1 MGCSALFI
9 LYKSVAVGVCPSARL
24 TFPEH
29 CRSLEYQWC
38 VRGLGDAIFPE
49 HCRSLRFETDLILS
63 SFRSIPVHFV
73 RKLDYLCASF
83 SHERYTLDMAGKIID
98 MSKIKQTLIMHLG
111 GTSNRGIAKSLSINK
126 STINEYIRK
135 AKLDT
140 LNIED
145 LIKLDDP
152 ILEGRFFA
160 GNPAYADKRMKTF
173 LDKVTYFKEQLE
185 AKNHITRHIL
195 WEEYKSTH
203 PDGYGKSQF
212 YFHLKQNL
220 VAMKPPTTLLSDHY
234 EPAEKLFVDFAGD
247 TLSYID
253 LETGDEVKVQVFV
266 ATMPYSDYAFAI
278 CVPSQRLDDFIYAMR
293 MCLENL
299 GGVPKI
305 VVPDNLKSAVIKAD
319 RYEPDI
325 NKAFADMGNHYGFVV
340 IPARS
345 GRPQDKGLVES
356 QVKRIYHR
364 VYAKLRNLQ
373 FYSIAELNE
382 AVQALVTKHNQTR
395 MQQRPYTREERFF
408 AKEKELLGELP
419 DQIYE
424 TKYYAELQ
432 VMATGRIFL
441 SKDKRHY
448 SVPYD
453 LIGRKATV
461 IFTRSVVKIYVDN
474 KCVAT
479 HLRTIGFGDTYER
492 SHLAPNSLAYIDRSP
507 EHFCEK
513 AAKVSKPLGRLIQS
527 LFINKS
533 SGVVNEVYYR
543 VCEKMLKLQR
553 TTPKELFD
561 RACNVCSD
569 NGLYRAD
576 SLQNVIDM
584 LSRTIESEPDEYI
597 EIVNQ
602 ENTRGQNYYQ

>member
-1 MGCSALFI
+1 MGCNALFI
-9 LYKSVAVGVCPSARL
+9 LYRSVAVGVCPSARL
-24 TFPEH
+24 AFPEH
-29 CRSLEYQWC
+29 CRSLAC
-38 VRGLGDAIFPE
+38 LVAVSGSGAGIFPE
-49 HCRSLRFETDLILS
+49 HCRSPRFNTYLILS
-63 SFRSIPVHFV
+63 SFRSIPVHFIC
-73 RKLDYLCASF
+73 KLDYLCASF
-83 SHERYTLDMAGKIID
+83 SHERYTQDMAGKIID
-98 MSKIKQTLIMHLG
+98 MSKIKQTLRMHLN

-126 STINEYIRK
+126 STVNEYIRK

-140 LNIED
+140 LSIEE

-160 GNPAYADKRMKTF
+160 GNPAYADKRMQAF
-173 LDKVTYFKEQLE
+173 LDNVTYFKEQLE
-185 AKNHITRHIL
+185 AKNHVTRHTL
-195 WEEYKSTH
+195 WEEYKSIN

-220 VAMKPPTTLLSDHY
+220 VAMKPPTTILSDHY
-234 EPAEKLFVDFAGD
+234 QAAEKLFIDFAGD

-266 ATMPYSDYAFAI
+266 ATMPYSDYAFVI

-293 MCLENL
+293 MCLESL

-345 GRPQDKGLVES
+345 ARPQDKGLVES
-356 QVKRIYHR
+356 QVKRVYHR

-373 FYSIAELNE
+373 FYSIVELNE
-382 AVQALVTKHNQTR
+382 VVQALVAKHNQTR

-432 VMATGRIFL
+432 VMPTGRIFL
-441 SKDKRHY
+441 SKDKHYY

-507 EHFCEK
+507 EYFIEK
-513 AAKVSKPLGRLIQS
+513 AAKVSKPLERLIQS
-527 LFINKS
+527 IFRNKS

-553 TTPKELFD
+553 STPEEVFD
-561 RACNVCSD
+561 KACNICND
-569 NGLYRAD
+569 NGLHKAD
-576 SLQNVIDM
+576 SLQSVIAM
-584 LSRTIESEPDEYI
+584 LSNTIVLEPDEDI
-597 EIVNQ
+597 KIANQ
-602 ENTRGQNYYQ
+602 ENTRGQNYFQ